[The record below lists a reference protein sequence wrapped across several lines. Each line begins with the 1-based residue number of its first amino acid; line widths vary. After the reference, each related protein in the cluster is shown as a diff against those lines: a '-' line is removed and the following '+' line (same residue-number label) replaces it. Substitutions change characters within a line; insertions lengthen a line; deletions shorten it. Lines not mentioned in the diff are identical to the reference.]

1 MGISRILTVCAV
13 ASLLAG
19 CSSVI
24 DPSKNTVEPFSGVVP
39 VGGMFTKSGI
49 SWSKQGEVEVTM
61 TSVTPTP
68 TNGPLGMYI
77 GQSDSSGNCFQLA
90 GYVAQAIVNRTVQ
103 FGVLQKGTYCIA
115 VYDPGALTV
124 AANVAGNFSHP

>member
-1 MGISRILTVCAV
+1 MGIRRILTVCALAV
-13 ASLLAG
+13 LLPG
-19 CSSVI
+19 CSGVI

-39 VGGMFTKSGI
+39 VGGAFTQGF
-49 SWSKQGEVEVTM
+49 SWGKNGEVEVTM

-68 TNGPLGMYI
+68 TNGPLAMYI

-90 GYVAQAIVNRTVQ
+90 GYLSQAIVNRPVQ
-103 FGVLQKGTYCIA
+103 FGVLNKGSYCLG
-115 VYDPGALTV
+115 VYDPGVLTV